1 MNMPTEQRTKQVFE
15 SVGWKA
21 LFLALSMVL
30 GDPAS
35 GQTQGGGTPSSGIKR
50 AVPMHLVVG
59 KSLVY
64 ESPVPFMRASL
75 ANPEIAEALV
85 LSPRELYVMGKTV
98 GMTNLTLWGRDG
110 RVTVVYDVEVAPDLA
125 QLKSQLHQLLPDE
138 IQIQVTATHDHVT
151 LSGRISS
158 AVRLNQVLALAEAYT
173 PKKVVN
179 LLQVSGVQQVMLEVR
194 VAEMDR
200 TLLRRLGVN
209 ASFTDGSGK
218 SFGVSALRNLAS
230 VLPAGDSSAAIIP
243 GAFAAVAPPFGLA
256 LGQAVN
262 ALFRFQSGSSTWT
275 GFIDA
280 LKENNLAK
288 VLAEPTLVAISG
300 QEASFLAGG
309 EFPIPVPQA
318 FGVTTVQFKK
328 FGVQLNFTPVV
339 LDQRRMSI
347 TVTPEVSELN
357 FANGL
362 VLQGFTVPS
371 INTRRASTV
380 IELGDGQSFAIAG
393 LLRDQV
399 REVVSKYPVL
409 GDIPILGA
417 LFRSSQFQKNETELI
432 IVVTPHLVV
441 PTTEAKLPLPTGR
454 FIEPDDFDFYVMG
467 RMQSTGPPL
476 RPRGARPILEERIE
490 GPVGHVMP

>member
-1 MNMPTEQRTKQVFE
+1 MTVAAEQ
-15 SVGWKA
+15 SVRRIFGGPSWKA
-21 LFLALSMVL
+21 WLLAALIVLSGSTDGRAQDGV
-30 GDPAS
+30 
-35 GQTQGGGTPSSGIKR
+35 SSSTGIKR
-50 AVPMHLVVG
+50 APSMQVVVG
-59 KSLVY
+59 TSLVY
-64 ESPVPFMRASL
+64 ESPVPFTRASL
-75 ANPEIAEALV
+75 ANPEIADASV
-85 LSPRELYVMGKTV
+85 ISPRQLYVTGKTV
-98 GMTNLTLWGRDG
+98 GITNLMVWGKDG
-110 RVTVVYDVEVAPDLA
+110 RVAAAYSVEVAPDLTR
-125 QLKSQLHQLLPDE
+125 LKEQLHHLFPDE
-138 IQIQVTATHDHVT
+138 TQIQVTATHDHVT
-151 LSGRISS
+151 VSGTIGS
-158 AVRLNQVLALAEAYT
+158 AVRLHHVLTLAEAYA

-200 TLLRRLGVN
+200 TLLRRLGFN
-209 ASFTDGSGK
+209 ASVTDGSGK
-218 SFGVSALRNLAS
+218 SFGVSALKNLAS
-230 VLPAGDSSAAIIP
+230 VATDGVLP
-243 GAFAAVAPPFGLA
+243 FAAPPVGFA
-256 LGQAVN
+256 VSQAVN

-362 VLQGFTVPS
+362 VLQGVTVPS

-380 IELGDGQSFAIAG
+380 IELGDGQSFAVAG

-399 REVVSKYPVL
+399 REIVSKYPVL

-467 RMQSTGPPL
+467 RMESAGPPL
-476 RPRGARPILEERIE
+476 RPRGARSIPEERLE
-490 GPVGHVMP
+490 GPVGSVLP

>member
-1 MNMPTEQRTKQVFE
+1 MTVPAEQSERRIFDGP
-15 SVGWKA
+15 SWKVW
-21 LFLALSMVL
+21 LLAASIMLNGSGEGLAQTGVSSSTGVKSAKSMHV
-30 GDPAS
+30 
-35 GQTQGGGTPSSGIKR
+35 
-50 AVPMHLVVG
+50 VVG

-64 ESPVPFMRASL
+64 ETSVPFVRASL
-75 ANPEIAEALV
+75 ANPEIADTLV
-85 LSPRELYVMGKTV
+85 ISPRQLYVTGKTV
-98 GMTNLTLWGRDG
+98 GITNLMLWGKDG
-110 RVTVVYDVEVAPDLA
+110 RVAAAHDVEVAPDLA
-125 QLKSQLHQLLPDE
+125 QLKGQFHHLLPDE
-138 IQIQVTATHDHVT
+138 TQIQVTATHDHVT
-151 LSGRISS
+151 LSGTIGS
-158 AVRLNQVLALAEAYT
+158 AVRLNQALALAEAYA

-200 TLLRRLGVN
+200 TLLRRLGLN
-209 ASFTDGSGK
+209 ASFTDGSGR
-218 SFGVSALRNLAS
+218 SFGVSALRNVAS
-230 VLPAGDSSAAIIP
+230 VLPSADSSAAISP
-243 GAFAAVAPPFGLA
+243 GPFAAAPPFGLA

-328 FGVQLNFTPVV
+328 FGVQLSFTPVV
-339 LDQRRMSI
+339 LDQHRMSI

-362 VLQGFTVPS
+362 ALQGVTVPS

-380 IELGDGQSFAIAG
+380 VELGDGQSFAVAG

-399 REVVSKYPVL
+399 REIVSKFPVL

-441 PTTEAKLPLPTGR
+441 PTTETKLPLPTER

-467 RMQSTGPPL
+467 RMQSAGPPL
-476 RPRGARPILEERIE
+476 RPRGARPIPEEHLE

>member
-1 MNMPTEQRTKQVFE
+1 MSAEPTPKQAFVR
-15 SVGWKA
+15 VGWKGLLLAVAMA
-21 LFLALSMVL
+21 LGAPV
-30 GDPAS
+30 S
-35 GQTQGGGTPSSGIKR
+35 GQTQAGATPPSETQS
-50 AVPMHLVVG
+50 VLPMRLVVG
-59 KSLVY
+59 TSLVY
-64 ESPVPFMRASL
+64 NSPVPFMRASL
-75 ANPEIAEALV
+75 ANPEIADALV
-85 LSPRELYVMGKTV
+85 ISSRQLYVMGKTV
-98 GMTNLTLWGRDG
+98 GITNLMLWGKDG
-110 RVTVVYDVEVAPDLA
+110 RVAAAHDVEVAPDLV
-125 QLKSQLHQLLPDE
+125 QLKGQLHQLLPDE
-138 IQIQVTATHDHVT
+138 TQIQVTATHDHVT
-151 LSGRISS
+151 LSGTIGS
-158 AVRLNQVLALAEAYT
+158 AVRLNQALALAEAYA

-209 ASFTDGSGK
+209 ASVTGGSGK

-230 VLPAGDSSAAIIP
+230 VLPAGDSSAAISP
-243 GAFAAVAPPFGLA
+243 GAFAAVAPPYGLA

-380 IELGDGQSFAIAG
+380 IELGDGQSFAVAG

-467 RMQSTGPPL
+467 RLQSAGPPL

>member
-1 MNMPTEQRTKQVFE
+1 MTVTAEQRE
-15 SVGWKA
+15 RRILGSPSWKA
-21 LFLALSMVL
+21 LLLAASIVL
-30 GDPAS
+30 G
-35 GQTQGGGTPSSGIKR
+35 GSSDGRAQDGVSSSTGIKS
-50 AVPMHLVVG
+50 AKSMQMVVG

-75 ANPEIAEALV
+75 ANPEIADALV
-85 LSPRELYVMGKTV
+85 ISPRQLYVMGKTV
-98 GMTNLTLWGRDG
+98 GITNLMLWGKDG
-110 RVTVVYDVEVAPDLA
+110 RVAAAHDVEVAPDLV
-125 QLKSQLHQLLPDE
+125 QLKGQLHQLLPDE
-138 IQIQVTATHDHVT
+138 TQLQVTATHDHVT
-151 LSGRISS
+151 LSGTIGS
-158 AVRLNQVLALAEAYT
+158 AVRLNQVLALAEAYA

-200 TLLRRLGVN
+200 TLLRRLGFN

-218 SFGVSALRNLAS
+218 SFGVSALRNLTS
-230 VLPAGDSSAAIIP
+230 VLPSTDSSAAISP
-243 GAFAAVAPPFGLA
+243 GAFAAAPPFGLA

-380 IELGDGQSFAIAG
+380 IELGDGQSFAVAG

-399 REVVSKYPVL
+399 REIVSKYPVL

-454 FIEPDDFDFYVMG
+454 FIEPDDFDFYLMG
-467 RMQSTGPPL
+467 RLQSTGPPL
-476 RPRGARPILEERIE
+476 RPRGARPIPEERID

>member
-1 MNMPTEQRTKQVFE
+1 MNLSAEPSTRRVFE
-15 SVGWKA
+15 RVGWMA
-21 LFLALSMVL
+21 LVLGVSMVF

-35 GQTQGGGTPSSGIKR
+35 GQAPVGATPASGIKSDLPLR
-50 AVPMHLVVG
+50 LVVG
-59 KSLVY
+59 KSMVY
-64 ESPVPFMRASL
+64 ESPVPFTRASL
-75 ANPEIAEALV
+75 ANPEIAETLV
-85 LSPRELYVMGKTV
+85 LSPRQLYVMGKTV

-110 RVTVVYDVEVAPDLA
+110 RVAVVHDLDITPDLA
-125 QLKSQLHQLLPDE
+125 QLKARLHQLFPDE
-138 IQIQVTATHDHVT
+138 TQIQVTATHDHVT
-151 LSGRISS
+151 LSGAIGS
-158 AVRLNQVLALAEAYT
+158 AVRLNQVLALAEAYM

-179 LLQVSGVQQVMLEVR
+179 LLHVSGVQQVMLEVR

-230 VLPAGDSSAAIIP
+230 LAADSPLPLA
-243 GAFAAVAPPFGLA
+243 APPFGLA
-256 LGQAVN
+256 VSQAVN
-262 ALFRFQSGSSTWT
+262 ALFRFQGGSSTWT

-288 VLAEPTLVAISG
+288 VLAEPTLTAISG

-318 FGVTTVQFKK
+318 FGVTTVLFKK
-328 FGVQLNFTPVV
+328 FGVQLGFTPVV
-339 LDQRRMSI
+339 LDQRRLSI

-362 VLQGFTVPS
+362 TLQGLTVPS

-380 IELGDGQSFAIAG
+380 IELADGESFAIAG

-399 REVVSKYPVL
+399 REVVAKYPVL
-409 GDIPILGA
+409 GDLPILGA
-417 LFRSSQFQKNETELI
+417 LFRSSQFQKNETELL

-441 PTTEAKLPLPTGR
+441 PTTEANLPLPTDR
-454 FIEPDDFDFYVMG
+454 FLEPDDADFYLMG
-467 RMQSTGPPL
+467 RLEHAGSPL
-476 RPRGARPILEERIE
+476 RPRGARSLLEERIE
-490 GPVGHVMP
+490 GPVGSVMP

>member
-1 MNMPTEQRTKQVFE
+1 MNLPAEPRMKRTFE
-15 SVGWKA
+15 SLVWNGLLLTA
-21 LFLALSMVL
+21 LMALGS
-30 GDPAS
+30 PAS
-35 GQTQGGGTPSSGIKR
+35 GMAADGATSSSGVESAMPLR
-50 AVPMHLVVG
+50 LVAG

-64 ESPVPFMRASL
+64 RSPVPFMRASL
-75 ANPEIAEALV
+75 ANPEIAETLV
-85 LSPRELYVMGKTV
+85 LSPRELYVMGKSI

-110 RVTVVYDVEVAPDLA
+110 RVTTVHDVEVAPDLA
-125 QLKSQLHQLLPDE
+125 QLKTQLHQLLPDE
-138 IQIQVTATHDHVT
+138 TQLQVTATHDHVT
-151 LSGRISS
+151 LSGTISS
-158 AVRLNQVLALAEAYT
+158 VVRLNQVLALAEAYT

-200 TLLRRLGVN
+200 TLLRRLGFN
-209 ASFTDGSGK
+209 ASFTDGSGR

-230 VLPAGDSSAAIIP
+230 VLPAGDSGAAIIP
-243 GAFAAVAPPFGLA
+243 GAFAAIAPPFGLA

-328 FGVQLNFTPVV
+328 FGVQLSFTPVV
-339 LDQRRMSI
+339 LDHRRMSI
-347 TVTPEVSELN
+347 AVTPEVSELN

-362 VLQGFTVPS
+362 VLQGVTVPS

-399 REVVSKYPVL
+399 REVISKYPLL

-454 FIEPDDFDFYVMG
+454 FIEPDDFDFYLMG
-467 RMQSTGPPL
+467 RMQSAGPPL
-476 RPRGARPILEERIE
+476 RPRGARSALGERIE

>member
-1 MNMPTEQRTKQVFE
+1 MNLPAKPSIKRIFGSLV
-15 SVGWKA
+15 WKA
-21 LFLALSMVL
+21 LLLAVSIVL
-30 GDPAS
+30 GDPVS
-35 GQTQGGGTPSSGIKR
+35 GQTQDGAPPSSRIKS
-50 AVPMHLVVG
+50 AMPMHLVVG

-75 ANPEIAEALV
+75 ANPEIAETLV
-85 LSPRELYVMGKTV
+85 LSPRELYVMGKSV
-98 GMTNLTLWGRDG
+98 GMTNLTIWGRDG
-110 RVTVVYDVEVAPDLA
+110 RVTVVHDVEVAPDLA
-125 QLKSQLHQLLPDE
+125 QLKTQLHQLLPDE
-138 IQIQVTATHDHVT
+138 TQLQVTATHDHVT
-151 LSGRISS
+151 LSGTISS
-158 AVRLNQVLALAEAYT
+158 VARLNQALALAEAYT

-200 TLLRRLGVN
+200 TLLRRLGFN
-209 ASFTDGSGK
+209 ASFTDGSGR
-218 SFGVSALRNLAS
+218 SFGVSALKSLAS
-230 VLPAGDSSAAIIP
+230 VLPAGDSGAAIIP

-347 TVTPEVSELN
+347 AVTPEVSELN

-362 VLQGFTVPS
+362 VLQGVTVPS
-371 INTRRASTV
+371 INTRRVSTV

-399 REVVSKYPVL
+399 REVVSKYPLL

-454 FIEPDDFDFYVMG
+454 FIEPDDFDFYLMG
-467 RMQSTGPPL
+467 RMQSAGPPS
-476 RPRGARPILEERIE
+476 RPRGARSILEERIE
-490 GPVGHVMP
+490 GPVGHVLP

>member
-1 MNMPTEQRTKQVFE
+1 MNMSAEPRTKRAFAR
-15 SVGWKA
+15 VGWKGLVLAVLTA
-21 LFLALSMVL
+21 LGA
-30 GDPAS
+30 PAS
-35 GQTQGGGTPSSGIKR
+35 GQPQDGAVPSSEIKS
-50 AVPMHLVVG
+50 ALPMRLVVG
-59 KSLVY
+59 TSLVY
-64 ESPVPFMRASL
+64 KSPLPFMRASL
-75 ANPEIAEALV
+75 ADPEIIETLV

-110 RVTVVYDVEVAPDLA
+110 RVMVVHDVEVSPDLA
-125 QLKSQLHQLLPDE
+125 RFKTQLHQLLPDE
-138 IQIQVTATHDHVT
+138 TQLQVTATHDHVT
-151 LSGRISS
+151 LSGTIGS
-158 AVRLNQVLALAEAYT
+158 AVRLNQVLALAEAYA

-200 TLLRRLGVN
+200 TLLRRLGFN
-209 ASFTDGSGK
+209 ASFTDGSGR
-218 SFGVSALRNLAS
+218 SFGVSALRNLTS
-230 VLPAGDSSAAIIP
+230 VLPSTDSSAAISP
-243 GAFAAVAPPFGLA
+243 GAFAAAAPPFGLA

-454 FIEPDDFDFYVMG
+454 FIEPDDFDFYLMG
-467 RMQSTGPPL
+467 RLQSTGPPL
-476 RPRGARPILEERIE
+476 RPRGARPIPEERID

>member
-1 MNMPTEQRTKQVFE
+1 MTMAAEQRE
-15 SVGWKA
+15 RRILGRPSWKA
-21 LFLALSMVL
+21 LLLAASIVL
-30 GDPAS
+30 GGS
-35 GQTQGGGTPSSGIKR
+35 GDGLAQDGVSSSRGIKS
-50 AVPMHLVVG
+50 ATSMQMLVG
-59 KSLVY
+59 TSLVY
-64 ESPVPFMRASL
+64 ESPVPFIRASL
-75 ANPEIAEALV
+75 ANPDIADALV
-85 LSPRELYVMGKTV
+85 ISPRQLYVTGKTV
-98 GMTNLTLWGRDG
+98 GITNLMLWGKDG
-110 RVTVVYDVEVAPDLA
+110 RVAAAHDVEVAPDLA
-125 QLKSQLHQLLPDE
+125 RLKGQLHRLFPDE
-138 IQIQVTATHDHVT
+138 TQIQVTATHDHVT
-151 LSGRISS
+151 LSGTIGS
-158 AVRLNQVLALAEAYT
+158 AVRLHQVLTLAEAYA

-179 LLQVSGVQQVMLEVR
+179 LLQVGGVQQVMLEVR

-218 SFGVSALRNLAS
+218 SFGVSALKNLAS
-230 VLPAGDSSAAIIP
+230 LAADGLPFAAPPAGL
-243 GAFAAVAPPFGLA
+243 AVS
-256 LGQAVN
+256 QAVN

-362 VLQGFTVPS
+362 VLQGVTVPS

-380 IELGDGQSFAIAG
+380 IELGDGQSFAVAG

-399 REVVSKYPVL
+399 REIVSKYPVL
-409 GDIPILGA
+409 GDIPVLGA

-441 PTTEAKLPLPTGR
+441 PTAEAKLPLPTGR
-454 FIEPDDFDFYVMG
+454 FIEPDDFDFYAMG
-467 RMQSTGPPL
+467 RMQSAGPPL
-476 RPRGARPILEERIE
+476 RPRGARSIPEERLE
-490 GPVGHVMP
+490 GPVGSVMP

>member
-1 MNMPTEQRTKQVFE
+1 MNLPAEPCIKRIFGSLVWQ
-15 SVGWKA
+15 G
-21 LFLALSMVL
+21 LFLAALIVL
-30 GDPAS
+30 GSPAS
-35 GQTQGGGTPSSGIKR
+35 GKTEDDATSAPGIKS
-50 AVPMHLVVG
+50 AMPLHLVVG

-64 ESPVPFMRASL
+64 KSPVPFMRASL
-75 ANPEIAEALV
+75 ANPEIAETLV
-85 LSPRELYVMGKTV
+85 LSPRELYVMGKSV
-98 GMTNLTLWGRDG
+98 GMTNLTLWGQDG
-110 RVTVVYDVEVAPDLA
+110 LVTVVHDVEVAPDLA
-125 QLKSQLHQLLPDE
+125 QLKTQLHQLFPDE
-138 IQIQVTATHDHVT
+138 TQLQVFATHDHVT
-151 LSGRISS
+151 LSGTISS

-200 TLLRRLGVN
+200 TLLRRLGFN
-209 ASFTDGSGK
+209 ASFTDGSGR
-218 SFGVSALRNLAS
+218 SFGVSALKSLAS
-230 VLPAGDSSAAIIP
+230 VLPAGDSGAAIIP

-347 TVTPEVSELN
+347 AVTPEVSELN

-362 VLQGFTVPS
+362 VLQGVTVPS

-399 REVVSKYPVL
+399 REVVSKYPLL

-432 IVVTPHLVV
+432 IVVTPHLIM

-454 FIEPDDFDFYVMG
+454 FIEPDDFDFYLMG
-467 RMQSTGPPL
+467 RMQSAGPSL
-476 RPRGARPILEERIE
+476 RPRGARTILEERIE

>member
-1 MNMPTEQRTKQVFE
+1 MSMSTELRTRQTFE
-15 SVGWKA
+15 RVGWKGLLLAVSMA
-21 LFLALSMVL
+21 LGA
-30 GDPAS
+30 PAA
-35 GQTQGGGTPSSGIKR
+35 GQTQDGAAPVSEIKNATPLR
-50 AVPMHLVVG
+50 LVVG
-59 KSLVY
+59 TSLVY
-64 ESPVPFMRASL
+64 KSPVPFTRASL
-75 ANPEIAEALV
+75 ANPEIIETLV
-85 LSPRELYVMGKTV
+85 LSTRELYVMGKTV
-98 GMTNLTLWGRDG
+98 GMTNLTVWGRDG
-110 RVTVVYDVEVAPDLA
+110 RVMAVHDVEVAPDLA
-125 QLKSQLHQLLPDE
+125 RLKTQLHQLLPDE
-138 IQIQVTATHDHVT
+138 TQIQITATHDHVT
-151 LSGRISS
+151 LSGTIGS
-158 AVRLNQVLALAEAYT
+158 AVRLNQVLTLAEAYA

-200 TLLRRLGVN
+200 TLLRRFGFN

-218 SFGVSALRNLAS
+218 SFGVSALKNLAS
-230 VLPAGDSSAAIIP
+230 
-243 GAFAAVAPPFGLA
+243 FAADSALPLAAPPFGLA
-256 LGQAVN
+256 VSQAVN

-362 VLQGFTVPS
+362 VLQGVTVPS

-380 IELGDGQSFAIAG
+380 IELGDGQSFAVAG

-399 REVVSKYPVL
+399 REIVSKYPVL

-432 IVVTPHLVV
+432 IVVTPHLVA

-467 RMQSTGPPL
+467 RMQSAGPPL
-476 RPRGARPILEERIE
+476 RPRGARSIPEERLE
-490 GPVGHVMP
+490 GPVGSVMP

>member
-1 MNMPTEQRTKQVFE
+1 MTVAAEQ
-15 SVGWKA
+15 SVRRIFGGPSWTA
-21 LFLALSMVL
+21 WLLAAWIVLSGSTDGRAQDGV
-30 GDPAS
+30 
-35 GQTQGGGTPSSGIKR
+35 SSSTGIKR
-50 AVPMHLVVG
+50 AQSMQVVVG
-59 KSLVY
+59 TSLVY
-64 ESPVPFMRASL
+64 ESPVPFTRASL
-75 ANPEIAEALV
+75 ANPEIADASV
-85 LSPRELYVMGKTV
+85 ISPRQLYVTGKTV
-98 GMTNLTLWGRDG
+98 GITNLMVWGKDG
-110 RVTVVYDVEVAPDLA
+110 RVAAAYHVEVAPDLTR
-125 QLKSQLHQLLPDE
+125 LKEQLHHLFSDE
-138 IQIQVTATHDHVT
+138 TQIQVTATHDHVT
-151 LSGRISS
+151 LSGTIGS
-158 AVRLNQVLALAEAYT
+158 AVRLHRVLTLAEAYA

-200 TLLRRLGVN
+200 TLLRRLGFN

-218 SFGVSALRNLAS
+218 SFGVSALKNLAS
-230 VLPAGDSSAAIIP
+230 VAADGVLP
-243 GAFAAVAPPFGLA
+243 FAAPPVGLA
-256 LGQAVN
+256 VSQAVN

-288 VLAEPTLVAISG
+288 VLAEPTLTAISG

-362 VLQGFTVPS
+362 TLQGLTVPS

-380 IELGDGQSFAIAG
+380 IELGDGQSFAVAG

-467 RMQSTGPPL
+467 RLESAGPPL
-476 RPRGARPILEERIE
+476 RPRGARSIPEERIE
-490 GPVGHVMP
+490 GPVGSVMP

>member
-1 MNMPTEQRTKQVFE
+1 MRRLERWRMLLLLAISIMGGMPA
-15 SVGWKA
+15 VGQSQDGA
-21 LFLALSMVL
+21 SPT
-30 GDPAS
+30 PA
-35 GQTQGGGTPSSGIKR
+35 GR
-50 AVPMHLVVG
+50 NVPLRVVVG

-64 ESPVPFMRASL
+64 DSPVPFMRTSL
-75 ANPEIAEALV
+75 ANPEIAETLV
-85 LSPRELYVMGKTV
+85 LSPRELYVMGKAIGV
-98 GMTNLTLWGRDG
+98 TNLTLWGRDG
-110 RVTVVYDVEVAPDLA
+110 RVTDVRDVEVVPDLA
-125 QLKSQLHQLLPDE
+125 GLKAQLHQVFPDE
-138 IQIQVTATHDHVT
+138 TQVRVTAAGDRIT
-151 LSGRISS
+151 LTGTIGS
-158 AVRLNQVLALAEAYT
+158 AARLNQVLALAEAYA

-179 LLQVSGVQQVMLEVR
+179 LLQVTGIQQVMLEVR

-200 TLLRRLGVN
+200 TLLRRLGIN

-218 SFGVSALRNLAS
+218 GFGVSALRNLAS
-230 VLPAGDSSAAIIP
+230 VLPSGDATAAISP
-243 GAFAAVAPPFGLA
+243 GPFGAFPAPFGLA
-256 LGQAVN
+256 LGQTVN

-288 VLAEPTLVAISG
+288 VLAEPTLTALSG

-339 LDQRRMSI
+339 LDQRRLSI

-362 VLQGFTVPS
+362 TLQGFVVPS

-380 IELGDGQSFAIAG
+380 IELGDGQSFVIAG

-399 REVVSKYPVL
+399 REVISKYPVL
-409 GDIPILGA
+409 GDIPVLGA

-432 IVVTPHLVV
+432 IVVTPHLVT
-441 PTTEAKLPLPTGR
+441 PTTETDLSLPTDR
-454 FIEPDDFDFYVMG
+454 FLEPDDFDFYLMG
-467 RMQSTGPPL
+467 RLEKTGPPL
-476 RPRGARPILEERIE
+476 RPRGGRSLIEDRIQ
-490 GPVGHVMP
+490 GPVGPVMP

>member
-1 MNMPTEQRTKQVFE
+1 MDRSIERSVRPVFARL
-15 SVGWKA
+15 GWGV
-21 LFLALSMVL
+21 LVL
-30 GDPAS
+30 GAAMACGEPAV
-35 GQTQGGGTPSSGIKR
+35 GQTQNSAAPTPEIKGVLPLR
-50 AVPMHLVVG
+50 LVVG

-64 ESPVPFMRASL
+64 ESPVPFTRASL

-85 LSPRELYVMGKTV
+85 LSPRQLYVMGKTV
-98 GMTNLTLWGRDG
+98 GLTNLTLWGRDG
-110 RVTVVYDVEVAPDLA
+110 RVAAVYDIDVTPDLA
-125 QLKSQLHQLLPDE
+125 HLKAQLHQLFPDE
-138 IQIQVTATHDHVT
+138 TQIQVTATHDHVT
-151 LSGRISS
+151 VSGTIGS
-158 AVRLNQVLALAEAYT
+158 AARLNQVLALAEAYA

-179 LLQVSGVQQVMLEVR
+179 LLQVAGVQQVMLEVR

-209 ASFTDGSGK
+209 ASYADGSGK
-218 SFGVSALRNLAS
+218 SFGVSALKNLAAIAADS
-230 VLPAGDSSAAIIP
+230 PLPLA
-243 GAFAAVAPPFGLA
+243 APPMGLA
-256 LGQAVN
+256 VSQAVN

-328 FGVQLNFTPVV
+328 FGVQLGFTPVV
-339 LDQRRMSI
+339 LDQRRLSI

-362 VLQGFTVPS
+362 TLQGFTVPS

-380 IELGDGQSFAIAG
+380 IELADGQSFAVAG

-399 REVVSKYPVL
+399 REVISKYPVL
-409 GDIPILGA
+409 GDLPILGP
-417 LFRSSQFQKNETELI
+417 LFRSSQFQKNETELV

-441 PTTEAKLPLPTGR
+441 PTTEATLSLPTDR
-454 FIEPDDFDFYVMG
+454 FLEPDDVDFYLMG
-467 RMQSTGPPL
+467 RLEQTGSPA
-476 RPRGARPILEERIE
+476 RRRGSRSLLEERLE
-490 GPVGHVMP
+490 GPIGSLMP

>member
-1 MNMPTEQRTKQVFE
+1 M
-15 SVGWKA
+15 A
-21 LFLALSMVL
+21 LFQRILPGIALGLSMTL
-30 GDPAS
+30 SDPAS
-35 GQTQGGGTPSSGIKR
+35 GQTLDHATPASGITN
-50 AVPMHLVVG
+50 AMPMHLVVG

-75 ANPEIAEALV
+75 ANPEIAETLV
-85 LSPRELYVMGKTV
+85 LSPRQLYVMGKAV

-110 RVTVVYDVEVAPDLA
+110 RMMVVQDVEVAPDLA
-125 QLKSQLHQLLPDE
+125 QLKTQLHRLFPDE
-138 IQIQVTATHDHVT
+138 HQIQVTATHDHVT
-151 LSGRISS
+151 LSGMIGS
-158 AVRLNQVLALAEAYT
+158 AVRLNQVLGLAEAYA

-179 LLQVSGVQQVMLEVR
+179 LLQVGGVQQVMLEVR

-218 SFGVSALRNLAS
+218 SFGVSALKGLTSLA
-230 VLPAGDSSAAIIP
+230 VDGALPLAAPPAGIAVSQAI
-243 GAFAAVAPPFGLA
+243 
-256 LGQAVN
+256 N
-262 ALFRFQSGSSTWT
+262 ALFRFQGGSSSWT

-288 VLAEPTLVAISG
+288 VLAEPTLTAISG

-328 FGVQLNFTPVV
+328 FGVQLGFTPVV
-339 LDQRRMSI
+339 LDQRRLSI

-362 VLQGFTVPS
+362 TLQGVTVPS

-380 IELGDGQSFAIAG
+380 IELEDGQSFAVAG

-441 PTTEAKLPLPTGR
+441 PTTDAKLPLPTDR
-454 FIEPDDFDFYVMG
+454 FLEPDDLDFYLMG
-467 RMQSTGPPL
+467 RLDHAGPPL
-476 RPRGARPILEERIE
+476 RPRGSRSLLEERIE
-490 GPVGHVMP
+490 GPVGSVMP

>member
-1 MNMPTEQRTKQVFE
+1 MTVPVNPSWKVWLLAASIMLNGSGEGLAQTGVLSSTGVKSAKSMQV
-15 SVGWKA
+15 
-21 LFLALSMVL
+21 
-30 GDPAS
+30 
-35 GQTQGGGTPSSGIKR
+35 
-50 AVPMHLVVG
+50 VVG

-64 ESPVPFMRASL
+64 ETSVPFVRASL
-75 ANPEIAEALV
+75 ANPEIADTLV
-85 LSPRELYVMGKTV
+85 ISPRQLYVTGKTV
-98 GMTNLTLWGRDG
+98 GITNLMLWGKDG
-110 RVTVVYDVEVAPDLA
+110 RVAAAHDVEVAPDLA
-125 QLKSQLHQLLPDE
+125 QLKGQLHHLLPDE
-138 IQIQVTATHDHVT
+138 TQIQVTATHDHVT
-151 LSGRISS
+151 LSGTIGS
-158 AVRLNQVLALAEAYT
+158 AVRLNQVLALAEAYA

-200 TLLRRLGVN
+200 TLLRRLGLN
-209 ASFTDGSGK
+209 ASFTDGSGR

-230 VLPAGDSSAAIIP
+230 VLPSTSSDAAISP
-243 GAFAAVAPPFGLA
+243 GPFTAAPPFGLA
-256 LGQAVN
+256 LGQAIN

-328 FGVQLNFTPVV
+328 FGVQLSFTPVV

-362 VLQGFTVPS
+362 TLQGVIVPS

-380 IELGDGQSFAIAG
+380 VELGDGQSFAVAG

-399 REVVSKYPVL
+399 REIVSKFPVL

-441 PTTEAKLPLPTGR
+441 PTTETKLPLPTER

-467 RMQSTGPPL
+467 RMQSAGPPL
-476 RPRGARPILEERIE
+476 RPRGARPIPEEHLE